1 MPPLPGKPGAVAG
14 PLKELVTMRN
24 NVLALFFWL
33 LMISGAGFRPGIAQ
47 AQSTV
52 SSFEQITIEF
62 WPDYD
67 RPAVLVLLT
76 GSLPAGSS
84 LPATV
89 TLPFPAGATLHAVAR
104 ITSDG
109 TLIDDIQF
117 TPGSNA
123 LTLTTPES
131 RFRVEYYLPY
141 QADGLERNF
150 TFGWLADL
158 PVGNLAVRVQQ
169 PTAALAM
176 QTTPLA
182 EVITEG
188 NDGLRYH
195 TLAVQAAPAGQ
206 LLTIE
211 FNYTMGSNQLTSQA
225 GTQSN
230 SQIPITS
237 AAPTQTFNWPVL
249 LAAAGG
255 LLLLIGLGWQLVIS
269 GQQKRGRPARPRP
282 ERPARPQTQHASAV
296 KFCHECG
303 VAFRPG
309 DRFCRQC
316 GQTLKS

>member
-1 MPPLPGKPGAVAG
+1 
-14 PLKELVTMRN
+14 MRN
-24 NVLALFFWL
+24 KILFLFFWFL
-33 LMISGAGFRPGIAQ
+33 AISGLGFRPGIAQ
-47 AQSTV
+47 AQSVTSSLEQV
-52 SSFEQITIEF
+52 SIEF

-67 RPAVLVLLT
+67 QPSVLILLT
-76 GSLPAGSS
+76 GSLAAGSS

-117 TPGSNA
+117 TPGSNT

-141 QADGLERNF
+141 QANGLERNF
-150 TFGWLADL
+150 TFGWLADM
-158 PVGNLAVRVQQ
+158 PVTNLAVRVQQ
-169 PTAALAM
+169 PAAALTM

-195 TLAVQAAPAGQ
+195 NLAVQAAPAGQ
-206 LLTIE
+206 PLTIE

-225 GTQSN
+225 APQSN
-230 SQIPITS
+230 SQLPITS
-237 AAPTQTFNWPVL
+237 TSTADPTQTFNWPVL

-255 LLLLIGLGWQLVIS
+255 LLLLVGLGWQLVVS
-269 GQQKRGRPARPRP
+269 QQQKARKPSKRPAQSQ
-282 ERPARPQTQHASAV
+282 AQQASAV
-296 KFCHECG
+296 KFCHTCG

-316 GQTLKS
+316 GQALKS